1 MAEISAQDVKKLR
14 EMTNAG
20 MMDCKKALAEANGDL
35 KEAEAILRKKGI
47 STAEKKAGRD
57 AKEGVIAAAIESNS
71 KIGVLVE
78 INCETDFVAKNE
90 SFKEFTAE
98 IARLLVQDPEA
109 DLEPHR
115 VKAVAALGENILISR
130 HTRYEL
136 DGSGLI
142 ASYIHLAGKVGVLV
156 EVACGD
162 AAIEADEGF
171 RNLVKDI
178 TLHIAAAHPAYISRD
193 QVDAAEIA
201 REREIYAA
209 QVAGKPANIIDKI
222 VDGKLDKYLAG
233 ICLLE
238 QGFIKDPDTSISNLL
253 AAKAKELG
261 TSIVINRFVR
271 YQVGESSA
279 AS

>member
-20 MMDCKKALAEANGDL
+20 MMDCKKALTEANGDL
-35 KEAEAILRKKGI
+35 KEAESILRKKGI

-57 AKEGVIAAAIESNS
+57 AKEGVIAASIEQNS
-71 KIGVLVE
+71 KVGVLVE
-78 INCETDFVAKNE
+78 INCETDFVAKND
-90 SFKEFTAE
+90 SFKEFTVEVAK
-98 IARLLVQDPEA
+98 LLALDPKT
-109 DLEPHR
+109 DLEER
-115 VKAVAALGENILISR
+115 RIKAVAALGENIVISR

-136 DGSGLI
+136 NANGLI

-162 AAIEADEGF
+162 ASIEDNEEF
-171 RNLVKDI
+171 RDLVKDI

-193 QVDAAEIA
+193 QVDANEIA

-209 QVAGKPANIIDKI
+209 QMAGKPANIIDKI

-233 ICLLE
+233 ICLLD
-238 QGFIKDPDTSISNLL
+238 QGFIKDPDVSISSLL
-253 AAKAKELG
+253 AAKAKSLG
-261 TSIVINRFVR
+261 TSIAINRFTR
-271 YQVGESSA
+271 YQVGEIA
-279 AS
+279 TA